1 MADQEKRLDPR
12 AVRTRAAIKDSFKEL
27 IDEREARSITVAD
40 ITRRAGLSRKTFYLH
55 YETIEALYE
64 DMLRDLLEREAN
76 TYDETVL
83 VGDMRSTNRAFF
95 NRWAQAEPWEER
107 LLCDPSYASVCDELM
122 VRSYRRNVAASG
134 EPYARYDLGTQE
146 LICDFLVSNS
156 LRFYRRWVASGKSM
170 PLERVIEVTGELMER
185 GVSAFR

>member
-1 MADQEKRLDPR
+1 MTEREGRLDPR
-12 AVRTRAAIKDSFKEL
+12 TVRTRAAIKDAFKEL
-27 IDEREARSITVAD
+27 VVERAARSITVAEL
-40 ITRRAGLSRKTFYLH
+40 TRRAGVGRKTFYLH

-64 DMLRDLLEREAN
+64 DLMCDLLERDAA

-95 NRWAQAEPWEER
+95 NQWSRAEPWEER

-134 EPYARYDLGTQE
+134 EPYAHHDLATQE
-146 LICDFLVSNS
+146 MICDFLVSNS
-156 LRFYRRWVASGKSM
+156 LRFYRRWVASGEAM
-170 PLERVIEVTGELMER
+170 PLEQVVEVTGELLEH